1 MKQINKK
8 VATKPS
14 VQMSGDINKNCHGN
28 SGDAGSDEDGDANVN
43 CKFSCKC
50 NS

>member
-1 MKQINKK
+1 
-8 VATKPS
+8 
-14 VQMSGDINKNCHGN
+14 MSGDKTVHGN
-28 SGDAGSDEDGDANVN
+28 SGDAGSDGDGDVNVN